1 MPPKKNKS
9 PTKPQNSGVNK
20 TLLDNL
26 LETLNT
32 LRNSLGSDEEEEEE
46 ENQDLDLPK
55 SENDVNGILNALLKI
70 VKKYGEDLQDLKS
83 QVQNSNTSTLE
94 GRLRAQEDELDESRQ
109 RSLKGN
115 LIVSS
120 ISYSN
125 SPKPC
130 LLKSDEQLNKE
141 NLSLTDHIIS
151 VIREKYS
158 VVLPPQDIQACH
170 RLPTQVKKGQTANV
184 AVVLRIWN
192 RKIGSA
198 WSQICEKIKSGVKPE
213 MNVYLNFQLTRH
225 RSALLHDIRHLR
237 KENKIAKFY
246 VDENAKIQ
254 IKVKDTDR
262 KLTLTYFSNPRSN
275 DPPKT
280 YSIPELRNL
289 VK

>member
-1 MPPKKNKS
+1 MPLKKNKS

-46 ENQDLDLPK
+46 ENQDLHLPK
-55 SENDVNGILNALLKI
+55 NENDVNGILNALLKI
-70 VKKYGEDLQDLKS
+70 VKQYGEDLQALKS

-130 LLKSDEQLNKE
+130 LLKTDEQLNKE

-151 VIREKYS
+151 LIREKYS
-158 VVLPPQDIQACH
+158 CNAESNGNSAFYGPQK
-170 RLPTQVKKGQTANV
+170 V
-184 AVVLRIWN
+184 
-192 RKIGSA
+192 
-198 WSQICEKIKSGVKPE
+198 SQ
-213 MNVYLNFQLTRH
+213 
-225 RSALLHDIRHLR
+225 
-237 KENKIAKFY
+237 
-246 VDENAKIQ
+246 
-254 IKVKDTDR
+254 
-262 KLTLTYFSNPRSN
+262 
-275 DPPKT
+275 
-280 YSIPELRNL
+280 
-289 VK
+289 